1 MTTGGEGSRGE
12 FTRKFD
18 RDVLK
23 DEKAGLE
30 ELEAQKKKVQ
40 AEESAVDVELKKLED
55 ILTYRATW
63 LRDRFKMMTEPKV
76 DFRGRRFEFVKL
88 GNAGPG
94 WLEFKCRQT
103 DTGLGI
109 ILESFMQL
117 EGKFKKKYDYVT
129 FPKTGIDLDRAKK
142 FVESKIFEFALA
154 YQG

>member
-1 MTTGGEGSRGE
+1 MTEGEGGRGE

-30 ELEAQKKKVQ
+30 ELEAQKKRQK
-40 AEESAVDVELKKLED
+40 AEESAVDGELKKLDE
-55 ILTYRATW
+55 LLAYRAGW
-63 LRDRFKMMTEPKV
+63 LRDRFKTMVEPKI
-76 DFRGRRFEFVKL
+76 DFRGRRFEFEKL

-109 ILESFMQL
+109 ILESFMLL

-129 FPKTGIDLDRAKK
+129 FPKTGVDVDRAKK
-142 FVESKIFEFALA
+142 FIESKIFEFALA